1 MGDYNFRS
9 RWTVSNSSNFINKG
23 QYLFEEIKKA
33 DEFKFYDMKDRLR
46 NFLVEKHFLSEANE
60 FPFEGEIT
68 FPPTYKF
75 LSQSVY
81 ALTQT
86 RSPSFTDRVF
96 FLKNEHNEGELQ
108 CLFYGCS
115 YKTNRSDHKPVYAQ
129 FLLKGWYEHKEELK
143 KQKELSKLV

>member
-9 RWTVSNSSNFINKG
+9 RWTLSNCANFMVKG

-33 DEFKFYDMKDRLR
+33 DEFKFYEMKDRLR
-46 NFLVEKHFLSEANE
+46 SFLQEKRFISKANE
-60 FPFEGEIT
+60 LPFEAELN

-75 LSQSVY
+75 LGQNAY

-86 RSPSFTDRVF
+86 RSPSFTDRIF
-96 FLKNEHNEGELQ
+96 FLKGEQKEGDLQ
-108 CLFYGCS
+108 CLHYGCS
-115 YKTNRSDHKPVYAQ
+115 FKTNRSDHKPVYAQ

-143 KQKELSKLV
+143 KQKELSKLF